1 MIMRNIFTLLFI
13 VIFSS
18 SLVAQ
23 QGKDPEAK
31 AILEKV
37 KNKVESFSSF
47 KVNYTFHLKSSVS
60 EMDESYDGE
69 IIVQDKK
76 FAMKNGDGT
85 ETYNNGKKVW
95 TYYEEENEVNVYD
108 YDPEDEMFSFNK
120 ILNVKEEDYKFRM
133 MGEETIEGTVC
144 YVIDLEPDLTPEE
157 RKTNQVYKIRVHI
170 DKSTSQ
176 LVRWKIFERNGNRY
190 TTTINKFEPNVP
202 VTKDTFV
209 FDKSKHK
216 GVTVIDMSAD

>member
-1 MIMRNIFTLLFI
+1 MIMRNILTLTFI
-13 VIFSS
+13 IIFSAT
-18 SLVAQ
+18 LVAQ
-23 QGKDPEAK
+23 QGRDPEAK

-37 KNKVESFSSF
+37 KNKMESFSSF
-47 KVNYTFHLKSSVS
+47 KVNYTFQLKSSVS

-133 MGEETIEGTVC
+133 MGEETVEGTAC
-144 YVIDLEPDLTPEE
+144 HVIDLEPDLTPEE

-176 LVRWKIFERNGNRY
+176 VVRWKIFERNGNRY
-190 TTTINKFEPNVP
+190 TTTINKFQPNVP
-202 VTKDTFV
+202 VSESTFV

-216 GVTVIDMSAD
+216 GVSVIDMSSD